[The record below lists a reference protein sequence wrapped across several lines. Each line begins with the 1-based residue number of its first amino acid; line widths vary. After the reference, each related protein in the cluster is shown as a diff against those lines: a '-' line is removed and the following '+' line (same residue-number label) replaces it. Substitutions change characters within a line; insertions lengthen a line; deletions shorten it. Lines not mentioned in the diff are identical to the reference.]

1 MPIPGLRGVAPGD
14 LAKRSV
20 KAFFRDDMTTYA
32 AALAYHILFAL
43 FPFLIFLVALL
54 SVLQIPGFFDWILN
68 QAQTAMPADA
78 YGRVEEVV
86 NQVRGQARGGLLSF
100 GIAIAL
106 WSASS
111 GMRSL
116 MNSLNAAY
124 GVEET
129 RPAWKRYPLSII
141 YTIGLAVMVIAAAAL
156 MLLGPR
162 VMDWLAEQAGLGGL
176 FVALWTWLRW
186 PVAVVLLIL
195 AAAVIYYVAPNV
207 DQPFQIISPGSVIAV
222 IAWIVASLGFSYY
235 VSNIGN
241 YSATYGSL
249 GAVIILLFYF
259 FISSA
264 MLLLGA
270 EVNAVIYHET
280 QGKQGGEAEPQ
291 QRENA

>member
-1 MPIPGLRGVAPGD
+1 MAIPGLRGVAPAE

-32 AALAYHILFAL
+32 AALAYHLLFAL

-54 SVLQIPGFFDWILN
+54 SVLQIPGFFDWVLN

-78 YGRVEEVV
+78 YRRVEEVV

-124 GVEET
+124 GVEES
-129 RPAWKRYPLSII
+129 RSAWKRYPLSII
-141 YTIGLAVMVIAAAAL
+141 YTTGLAVMVIAAAAL

-176 FVALWTWLRW
+176 FVALWAWLRW

-207 DQPFQIISPGSVIAV
+207 DQPFQIITPGSIIAV

>member
-1 MPIPGLRGVAPGD
+1 MQIPGLRGVAPGE

-20 KAFFRDDMTTYA
+20 TRFFRDDMTTYA
-32 AALAYHILFAL
+32 AALAYHVLFAL

-54 SVLQIPGFFDWILN
+54 SVLQIPGFFDWVLN
-68 QAQTAMPADA
+68 QAQTAMPEDA
-78 YGRVEEVV
+78 FRRVEEVV
-86 NQVRGQARGGLLSF
+86 GQVRNQARGGLLSF
-100 GIAIAL
+100 GIVVAL

-111 GMRSL
+111 GVRSL

-124 GVEET
+124 HVEES

-141 YTIGLAVMVIAAAAL
+141 YTIGLAVMVTTAATL

-176 FVALWTWLRW
+176 FVTLWTWLRW
-186 PVAVVLLIL
+186 PLAVLLLIL

-207 DQPFQIISPGSVIAV
+207 DQPFQIITPGSVIAV
-222 IAWIVASLGFSYY
+222 IAWVIASLGFSYY

-280 QGKQGGEAEPQ
+280 QRQQGGGTGSQ
-291 QRENA
+291 

>member
-1 MPIPGLRGVAPGD
+1 MLIPGLRGGAPSE

-20 KAFFRDDMTTYA
+20 MAFFRDDMTTYA
-32 AALAYHILFAL
+32 AALAYHVLFAL

-54 SVLQIPGFFDWILN
+54 SSLQIPDFFDWVLN
-68 QAQTAMPADA
+68 QAQTAMPEEASR
-78 YGRVEEVV
+78 RVEEVV
-86 NQVRGQARGGLLSF
+86 NQVRNRAQGGLLSF
-100 GIAIAL
+100 GIVIAL

-124 GVEET
+124 RVEES
-129 RPAWKRYPLSII
+129 RSAWKRYPLSII
-141 YTIGLAVMVIAAAAL
+141 YTIGLAVMAIASAAL

-162 VMDWLAEQAGLGGL
+162 VMDWLAEQAGLGAV
-176 FVALWTWLRW
+176 FVTLWTWLRW
-186 PVAVVLLIL
+186 PVAVVLLIV
-195 AAAVIYYVAPNV
+195 AAAVVYYVAPNV
-207 DQPFQIISPGSVIAV
+207 DQPFQIITPGSAIAV

-280 QGKQGGEAEPQ
+280 QGQQGSGAEPQ
-291 QRENA
+291 